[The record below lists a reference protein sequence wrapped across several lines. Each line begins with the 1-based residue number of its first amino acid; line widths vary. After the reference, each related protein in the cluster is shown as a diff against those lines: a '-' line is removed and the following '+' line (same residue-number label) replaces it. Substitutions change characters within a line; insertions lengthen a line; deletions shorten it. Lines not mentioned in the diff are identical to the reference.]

1 MGIDLGRFR
10 SKKNDEWL
18 DWLADDPVPASL
30 RQRMRAKAVREA
42 SRPVVRRP
50 GQTTNTHQSLSV
62 QTAAQNMPKDNT
74 AHSVSI
80 NISFP
85 KFKKPTVPKNLPKL
99 PKNLSY
105 KQLGIGSGAL
115 VAALLI
121 GVVAVNLHRGS
132 NNKPDSTGVLSASD
146 QKPSFPTIAPTGNSA
161 GKASAMKYNAEHKI
175 VTFVDSIGGVDINVT
190 EQALP
195 DNFKDNTD
203 DKVKKLAEGFSANE
217 VLSTANPTAYLGTS
231 VEGPQSVIFHKN
243 GLLIFI
249 KSKNKIDNHDWAEY
263 ITNLK

>member
-1 MGIDLGRFR
+1 MAGIDLGRFR

-18 DWLADDPVPASL
+18 DWLADDPVPATI
-30 RQRMRAKAVREA
+30 RARMRRKAVEQA

-50 GQTTNTHQSLSV
+50 GQTNQPTVLTPSQASKTASDSNTNSISIHVSLP
-62 QTAAQNMPKDNT
+62 N
-74 AHSVSI
+74 
-80 NISFP
+80 
-85 KFKKPTVPKNLPKL
+85 FKKLTLPKNLP
-99 PKNLSY
+99 Y
-105 KQLGIGSGAL
+105 KKLGIGAGSLMIVVVIGMFAL
-115 VAALLI
+115 NVRNDNKAKNT
-121 GVVAVNLHRGS
+121 GV
-132 NNKPDSTGVLSASD
+132 KDVLSASD
-146 QKPSFPTIAPTGNSA
+146 QKPAFKTLSPTGSSGTA
-161 GKASAMKYNAEHKI
+161 PSDMKYNAQHKI
-175 VTFVDSIGGVDINVT
+175 VTFVDSIGGVDINIT

>member
-1 MGIDLGRFR
+1 MGIDLGRFK

-30 RQRMRAKAVREA
+30 RQRMRAKAVQQA

-50 GQTTNTHQSLSV
+50 GQAQAQQSP
-62 QTAAQNMPKDNT
+62 TPHTEAQKGPSADKVH
-74 AHSVSI
+74 AVSI
-80 NISFP
+80 NIAIP
-85 KFKKPTVPKNLPKL
+85 KFKKPSLPKNLPNL
-99 PKNLSY
+99 PKNLTY

-115 VAALLI
+115 LVVLVI
-121 GVVAVNLHRGS
+121 GVIALNSHHG
-132 NNKPDSTGVLSASD
+132 NKNKPGSTGVLSASD
-146 QKPSFPTIAPTGNSA
+146 QKPSFQTLSPTGITA
-161 GKASAMKYNAEHKI
+161 GKASPQKYNAEHKI
-175 VTFVDSIGGVDINVT
+175 VTFVDSIGGVDINIT

-195 DNFKDNTD
+195 DDFKDNTD
-203 DKVKKLAEGFSANE
+203 DKVKKLAQSFSANE

-231 VEGPQSVIFHKN
+231 VQGPQSVIFHKN

-249 KSKNKIDNHDWAEY
+249 KSTKKIDNHDWAEY